1 MSFFLSLIITKYLD
15 CIACYITFVSLAPD
29 YCHFLGS
36 PSKRFILKVLI
47 FYTEGYKFEYHGWKR
62 SMRYQLFIFGL
73 FTDQSTCLVENV
85 RTSTLV
91 YGMET
96 RNKRCQVYTSMERIG
111 IYIRIFRYLDYPLAS
126 ILVHGRERVKTTT
139 FFIFFAY
146 GISYHSPLSYF
157 DWIGTPSLEP
167 LSQRRNQFRK

>member
-1 MSFFLSLIITKYLD
+1 MWSHVVFLSLIITKYLD
-15 CIACYITFVSLAPD
+15 CIACYITFVSLEPD

-36 PSKRFILKVLI
+36 PSKRFIFKVLI

-62 SMRYQLFIFGL
+62 SVRYQLFIFGL

-146 GISYHSPLSYF
+146 RISYHSRIS
-157 DWIGTPSLEP
+157 IE
-167 LSQRRNQFRK
+167 